1 MAKFGIVKFVTGVVK
16 AVSANGVERVL
27 HTGDKVLPDEV
38 IVTADNGNVVIE
50 FNDGMTMDLGRNQQ
64 AALNEDALVHQN
76 PVEPAAVQAATGLHG
91 EVAAVQQALLLDADF
106 DPNKA
111 LRATA
116 AGEAQ
121 AADDSA
127 EPRPEGNKGHGAVFV
142 VEYNDPTSQPDSGY
156 DTIGINFGFPPP
168 MDVLILN
175 PALASDAPPF
185 LEIAPPD
192 GQGGPGVVHEKGLPN
207 GSDPTSNAHI
217 VSGGKITVGD
227 PNGLSDIKT
236 ITIGNQTFD
245 VGGNK
250 LPTLVGQTIPGTH
263 GTITITDYD
272 GKGTYTY
279 TYTLTENVVDDFHTT
294 NGNPDPGQNPD
305 VPENDGFHVTVSDKT
320 GGRAEGDITIRIA
333 DDVPTAVND
342 TDTIPGGSFDPA
354 TGNVIT
360 DAEGDGGADT
370 QGADGATVTA
380 IAGNNPGGSAL
391 TPVGGGTTVN
401 GQYGQ
406 LTINA
411 DGSYSYSRSAGTPG
425 GVSDVFTYTL
435 TDADGDASTA
445 TLTG

>member
-1 MAKFGIVKFVTGVVK
+1 
-16 AVSANGVERVL
+16 
-27 HTGDKVLPDEV
+27 
-38 IVTADNGNVVIE
+38 
-50 FNDGMTMDLGRNQQ
+50 
-64 AALNEDALVHQN
+64 
-76 PVEPAAVQAATGLHG
+76 
-91 EVAAVQQALLLDADF
+91 
-106 DPNKA
+106 
-111 LRATA
+111 
-116 AGEAQ
+116 
-121 AADDSA
+121 
-127 EPRPEGNKGHGAVFV
+127 
-142 VEYNDPTSQPDSGY
+142 
-156 DTIGINFGFPPP
+156 
-168 MDVLILN
+168 
-175 PALASDAPPF
+175 
-185 LEIAPPD
+185 
-192 GQGGPGVVHEKGLPN
+192 
-207 GSDPTSNAHI
+207 
-217 VSGGKITVGD
+217 
-227 PNGLSDIKT
+227 LSDIKT

-435 TDADGDASTA
+435 TDADGR
-445 TLTG
+445 